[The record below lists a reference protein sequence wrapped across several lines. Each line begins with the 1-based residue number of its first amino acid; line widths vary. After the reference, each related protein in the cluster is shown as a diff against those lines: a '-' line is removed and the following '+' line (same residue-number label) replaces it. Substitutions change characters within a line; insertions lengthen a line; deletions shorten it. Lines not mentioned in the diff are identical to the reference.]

1 MLDTGNVSSKHL
13 LEGVL
18 NTQMCQSMPFGGIIA
33 YIMIHIYIFK
43 RYCSNHKVNG
53 IINVHRDLNMDA
65 SNLEMMQV
73 DEKKAQLLVNI

>member
-1 MLDTGNVSSKHL
+1 
-13 LEGVL
+13 
-18 NTQMCQSMPFGGIIA
+18 MPFGGIIA

-65 SNLEMMQV
+65 SNLEMMQA
-73 DEKKAQLLVNI
+73 DEKKAKAQLLVNI